1 MKFLLSYVSSY
12 LALIVL
18 CFITSLTFSYGVGG
32 IDTVPR
38 VIFLL
43 CQLQLILS
51 LSASFDVDDRQGI
64 LELIRGL
71 GEKIFEK
78 YVIQKLLKSL
88 LMSSLFTTFVGA
100 FSLFLWTSLEL
111 MQVLY
116 WALMLFITGLFTS
129 QMSLIMSA
137 LRLGSEQS
145 SILGLF
151 VIFPF
156 VIPPLIFAQSG
167 FDMLLDG
174 RSFMDYFYFNC
185 GVSLITLGMGL
196 VLTPKILRQAL
207 AT

>member
-1 MKFLLSYVSSY
+1 MKFLLSYASSY
-12 LALIVL
+12 LALVVL
-18 CFITSLTFSYGVGG
+18 CFITSLTFSNGVGA

-51 LSASFDVDDRQGI
+51 LSASFDTDNRQGI

-71 GEKIFEK
+71 GEKAFEN
-78 YVIQKLLKSL
+78 YVIQKLLKNL
-88 LMSSLFTTFVGA
+88 LISSIFTTFVGS
-100 FSLFLWTSLEL
+100 FSLLFWTGLEL
-111 MQVLY
+111 MQVFY
-116 WALMLFITGLFTS
+116 WALMLFVTALFTS
-129 QMSLIMSA
+129 QMSLLMSA

-167 FDMLLDG
+167 FDMLLEG

-185 GVSLITLGMGL
+185 GVSLITLGIGL